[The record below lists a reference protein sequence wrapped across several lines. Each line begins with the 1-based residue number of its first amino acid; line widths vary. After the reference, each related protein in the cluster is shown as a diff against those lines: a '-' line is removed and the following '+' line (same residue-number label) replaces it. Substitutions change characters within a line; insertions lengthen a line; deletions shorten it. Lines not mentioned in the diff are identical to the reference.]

1 MGNVAYAWGDNEY
14 GQLGINA
21 ITNKSVPTSVS
32 SAISWI
38 TIEAEASK
46 HAVGIYLALS
56 LPVVTT
62 ESVSNVWW
70 GNMVGN
76 ATITNIEGNG
86 VTAKGFVY
94 KEGVAGDPVLTDSV
108 VSTTG
113 NVTGAFSLGIP
124 SLTPITGY
132 RVRGYAASIDGTGYG
147 STVQATTLARA
158 TASAPRITEID
169 FMEYPTD
176 VLAAAAYVSDG
187 AANLIVTSSS
197 GTKSEGSYALKVV
210 ALIAASLNKK
220 LTRTLTGSDNIV
232 NLTDC
237 LALSFDIYSS
247 LTGSNIKIGIQD
259 SGGTITEITPS
270 IASAGVWQTV
280 TWDIS
285 AISNANKNEINKI
298 IVTMINADAE
308 NTFYIDNF
316 KVVESAVTGSVVIV
330 IED

>member
-1 MGNVAYAWGDNEY
+1 
-14 GQLGINA
+14 
-21 ITNKSVPTSVS
+21 
-32 SAISWI
+32 
-38 TIEAEASK
+38 
-46 HAVGIYLALS
+46 
-56 LPVVTT
+56 
-62 ESVSNVWW
+62 
-70 GNMVGN
+70 MVGN